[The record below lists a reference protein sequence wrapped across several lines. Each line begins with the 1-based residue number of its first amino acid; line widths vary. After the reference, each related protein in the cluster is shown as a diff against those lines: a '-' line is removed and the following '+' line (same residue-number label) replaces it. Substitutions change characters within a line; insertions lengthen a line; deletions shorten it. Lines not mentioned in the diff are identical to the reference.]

1 MKGKRQEIAKRKW
14 QITAEI
20 SAEITSE
27 VTAEIAGELSKMQKT
42 TH

>member
-14 QITAEI
+14 QITSEI